1 LIPGDLFLFSG
12 ILFIQIKIPAAATLK
27 DRRQITRSI
36 QERAKAR
43 FNISVA
49 DLGPDGSCQDAF
61 LVFETVSSSPD
72 ATEERILSVE
82 RMIRSMENK
91 GDFYIV
97 RGHREVESR
106 AWFQD

>member
-1 LIPGDLFLFSG
+1 
-12 ILFIQIKIPAAATLK
+12 
-27 DRRQITRSI
+27 
-36 QERAKAR
+36 
-43 FNISVA
+43 
-49 DLGPDGSCQDAF
+49 
-61 LVFETVSSSPD
+61 VFETVSSSPD